1 MIEHG
6 SGGRKQRMRV
16 EEVDLPGV
24 GRKFT
29 LRTQSGDEIVIVV
42 HHAGPRQMLY
52 YEGGTGD
59 EPAAALDLTD
69 EEARELGAILS
80 GVLFHPELTSAAST
94 RIGEQTIEWVTVPS
108 GRLPGQRLGD
118 LVSGHRDAHVIA
130 VSRGHV
136 LLPNPGP
143 DLRLEAGD
151 TLVLA
156 GRRQAVDALKAHLS
170 R

>member
-1 MIEHG
+1 
-6 SGGRKQRMRV
+6 MRV

-29 LRTQSGDEIVIVV
+29 IQTQSGDEIVIVV
-42 HHAGPRQMLY
+42 HHSGRRQMLY

-59 EPAAALDLTD
+59 EPVAALDLTD
-69 EEARELGAILS
+69 EEARELGAVLS
-80 GVLFHPELTSAAST
+80 GVLFYPELTGAATT
-94 RIGEQTIEWVTVPS
+94 RMAEQAIEWIEITP
-108 GRLPGQRLGD
+108 GRLVGQRLGD
-118 LVSGHRDAHVIA
+118 LSLPQEAHILA
-130 VSRGHV
+130 ISRGGV

-143 DLRLEAGD
+143 ETRLEAGD

-156 GRRQAVDALKAHLS
+156 GTRQAVDALKTGLV

>member
-1 MIEHG
+1 
-6 SGGRKQRMRV
+6 MRV

-29 LRTQSGDEIVIVV
+29 IQTQSGDEIVIVI
-42 HHAGPRQMLY
+42 HHSGRRQMLY

-59 EPAAALDLTD
+59 EPVAALDLTD

-80 GVLFHPELTSAAST
+80 GVLFYPELTGTAAT
-94 RIGEQTIEWVTVPS
+94 RVAEQAIEWVEIAS
-108 GRLPGQRLGD
+108 GRLVGQRLGD
-118 LVSGHRDAHVIA
+118 LAVPQQAHILA
-130 VSRGHV
+130 ISRGGV

-143 DLRLEAGD
+143 ETRLEAGD

-156 GRRQAVDALKAHLS
+156 GTRQAVDALKTQLV

>member
-1 MIEHG
+1 
-6 SGGRKQRMRV
+6 MRV

-29 LRTQSGDEIVIVV
+29 VQTQSGDELVIVV
-42 HHAGPRQMLY
+42 HHSGRRQMLY

-59 EPAAALDLTD
+59 EPAVALDLTD

-80 GVLFHPELTSAAST
+80 GVLFYPELTGAATT
-94 RIGEQTIEWVTVPS
+94 RMAEQTIEWVEMVP
-108 GRLPGQRLGD
+108 GELVGQRLGD
-118 LVSGHRDAHVIA
+118 LELPQGGHILAL
-130 VSRGHV
+130 SRGGV
-136 LLPNPGP
+136 LLPNPAP
-143 DLRLEAGD
+143 ETRLEVGD

-156 GRRQAVDALKAHLS
+156 GTRQAVDALKTRLV